1 MTQFLDRWF
10 LSDSIP
16 LDLCITYYHDKWLV
30 MLSYVVAAFASY
42 TAFHLLA
49 RVRSAANDNIRTIWL
64 VIAGTSM
71 GCGIFSMHFIAMLA
85 VHIPVPVHYDPA
97 VTALSALFAIGASGV
112 AFHFAS
118 RQDRGFTR
126 LFIGAVILG
135 SGIGLMHYTGDLAL
149 RMPARIYYD
158 PKLFA
163 LSVLVA
169 VGFSMIALWVLRAS
183 DKWRGLSRSQT
194 RLAGALVMGLA
205 ITVMHYTGNAS
216 ASLFPDFES
225 TVTGVSVDSTL
236 MAVAIGI
243 ATFLIS
249 SIAIS
254 GALLD
259 RRAEVAEAR
268 RQQSESFL
276 QTIIDNSADGILT
289 FDENQ
294 IVQSCNPASGRIFHH
309 ETAEILG
316 ERIDRLVHGGVTLA
330 MAMPNTVHRSETCG
344 TDADRASRFIEY
356 TVNDMHFAGRRM
368 FNCVVRDITEYKR
381 AEDEKAA
388 LKAKLQQSQKLESLG
403 TLAGGIAHEFNNM
416 PVPISGLTELAMRD
430 VTPESRAHRNMSAV
444 LVNSRRAAQLVEKI
458 LSFAR
463 EEDSARTA
471 IDFATVL
478 GDAVELLNVTSPATI
493 TIKTQID
500 RQAGR
505 IMAGEIQ
512 IHQVLMN
519 LASNA
524 RHAMEGKIGELTI
537 SLASVDLVRGFEGR
551 FSSLKPGAYAKLSVS
566 DTGHGMDMAT
576 MDRIFEPFFTTKN
589 VGKGTGL
596 GLAVIHGIVTGHG
609 GAIEVTSAPNQG
621 TTFDIYLPRIEEAAP
636 PVQAVA

>member
-1 MTQFLDRWF
+1 MTQLLNRWF
-10 LSDSIP
+10 LSDGIP
-16 LDLCITYYHDKWLV
+16 LELCLTYFHDKWLV

-42 TAFHLLA
+42 TAFHLIA
-49 RVRSAANDNIRTIWL
+49 RVRSAANDKIRTIWL

-85 VHIPVPVHYDPA
+85 VHIPVSVHYDPA

-118 RQDRGFTR
+118 RDDRGFTS
-126 LFIGAVILG
+126 LLIGAVILG

-169 VGFSMIALWVLRAS
+169 VGFSMVALWVLRAS
-183 DKWRGLSRSQT
+183 DGWRGLPRSQT
-194 RLAGALVMGLA
+194 QLAGALVMGLA
-205 ITVMHYTGNAS
+205 ITLMHYTGNA
-216 ASLFPDFES
+216 AAYIFPDIDS
-225 TVTGVSVDSTL
+225 HATGISVDSTL
-236 MAVAIGI
+236 MAVTVGV

-289 FDENQ
+289 FNEHQ
-294 IVQSCNPASGRIFHH
+294 IVQSCNPASGRIFHR

-316 ERIDRLVHGGVTLA
+316 NHIDRLIQGGVGLA
-330 MAMPNTVHRSETCG
+330 MAMPNTVQRSETCG
-344 TDADRASRFIEY
+344 TGADGASRFIEY
-356 TVNDMHFAGRRM
+356 TVNEMQFAGRRM
-368 FNCVVRDITEYKR
+368 FNCVVRDVTEQKR
-381 AEDEKAA
+381 AQDEKAA
-388 LKAKLQQSQKLESLG
+388 LEAKLQQSQKLESLG
-403 TLAGGIAHEFNNM
+403 TLAGGMAHEFNNM
-416 PVPISGLTELAMRD
+416 LVPISGLTELAMRD
-430 VTPESRAHRNMSAV
+430 VAPDSRAHRNMQAV
-444 LVNSRRAAQLVEKI
+444 LVNSRRAAQLVERI

-463 EEDSARTA
+463 QENTGRTA
-471 IDFATVL
+471 IDLATVVEE
-478 GDAVELLNVTSPATI
+478 AVELLSATLPATI
-493 TIKTQID
+493 TIKAQID
-500 RQAGR
+500 RHAGT
-505 IMAGEIQ
+505 IMAGDVQ
-512 IHQVLMN
+512 MHQVLMN

-524 RHAMEGKIGELTI
+524 RHAMEGKVGELTI
-537 SLASVDLVRGFEGR
+537 SLVRADLDRGLEGR
-551 FSSLKPGAYAKLSVS
+551 FASLKAGAYAKLSVS
-566 DTGHGMDMAT
+566 DTGHGMDMT
-576 MDRIFEPFFTTKN
+576 TIGRIFEPFFTTKK

-596 GLAVIHGIVTGHG
+596 GLTVIHGIVTSNG
-609 GAIEVTSAPNQG
+609 GAIEVTSAPGQG
-621 TTFDIYLPRIEEAAP
+621 TTFDIYLPRIAEAI